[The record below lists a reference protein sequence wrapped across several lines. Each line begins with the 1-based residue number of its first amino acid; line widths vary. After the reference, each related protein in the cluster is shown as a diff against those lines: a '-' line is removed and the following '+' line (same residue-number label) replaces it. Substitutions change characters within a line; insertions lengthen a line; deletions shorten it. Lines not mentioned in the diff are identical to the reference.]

1 MEHIPQNDHIL
12 IVDDE
17 PANVAVIEA
26 ILRKNG
32 FSNYTSTTDP
42 RQTLQLIEQ
51 IDPDLLIL
59 DLMMPH
65 MDGFEVMAAVEAVT
79 PDSTYFPILVMTA
92 DATKETKRRA
102 LASGATDF
110 LTKPV
115 DAIEAILRVK
125 ILLQTRWLQ
134 RQITDQNVSLEETVR
149 KRTVELEAARIE
161 ILERLSLVAEFR
173 DDTTNEHTERVGEMA
188 GLLARA
194 LGQSDEEVQLIR
206 RAAPLHDI
214 GKVYVADGILLKP
227 ERLSEEEFSTMK
239 MHTEVGARI
248 LSGSQVPLLQLA
260 EEIAISHHERWDGTG
275 YPNGLKEDEIPLS
288 GRILAVVDTFDALT
302 HSRPYKQ
309 AWAFEDAFAEIKAQ
323 AGKHFDPD
331 VVSAFVTVME
341 QMTATHDHP
350 VTHITLV
357 DETPDQVIDLQRQEA
372 V

>member
-42 RQTLQLIEQ
+42 RQTMNLIEE
-51 IDPDLLIL
+51 IRPDLLIL

-65 MDGFEVMAAVEAVT
+65 MDGFEVMAAIEEKLPT
-79 PDSTYFPILVMTA
+79 SSYFPILVMTA
-92 DATKETKRRA
+92 DATKETKRRS

-115 DAIEAILRVK
+115 DAIEAILRIK
-125 ILLQTRWLQ
+125 ILLQTRWLH
-134 RQITDQNVSLEETVR
+134 RQMSTQNQDLEATVR
-149 KRTVELEAARIE
+149 KRTAELEAARIE

-173 DDTTNEHTERVGEMA
+173 DDTTNEHTERVGELA

-194 LGQSDEEVQLIR
+194 MGKSDDEVQLMR

-227 ERLSEEEFSTMK
+227 DRLSEDEFSTMK
-239 MHTEVGARI
+239 AHTEVGAKI
-248 LSGSQVPLLQLA
+248 LSGSQVPLLKLA
-260 EEIAISHHERWDGTG
+260 EEIAISHHEKWDGSG
-275 YPNGLKEDEIPLS
+275 YPNGLQGHEIPLS

-302 HSRPYKQ
+302 HARPYKQ
-309 AWAFEDAFAEIKAQ
+309 AWTFEAAITEIKEQ
-323 AGKHFDPD
+323 SGKQFDPE
-331 VVSAFVTVME
+331 VVDAFVTVMD
-341 QMTATHDHP
+341 QMTATQTYP
-350 VTHITLV
+350 VSHITLV
-357 DETPDQVIDLQRQEA
+357 EATGSVIDLQDQEA

>member
-17 PANVAVIEA
+17 PANIAVIEA

-42 RQTLQLIEQ
+42 RKTLELIEQ
-51 IDPDLLIL
+51 INPDLLIL

-65 MDGFEVMAAVEAVT
+65 MDGFEVMAAVESAI
-79 PDSTYFPILVMTA
+79 PEGAYFPILVMTA
-92 DATKETKRRA
+92 DATKDTKRRA

-115 DAIEAILRVK
+115 DAVEAILRVK

-134 RQITDQNVSLEETVR
+134 CQLADQNARLEEQVR
-149 KRTVELEAARIE
+149 IRTAELEDARIE

-173 DDTTNEHTERVGEMA
+173 DDSTNQHTERVGELA
-188 GLLARA
+188 GLLARTM
-194 LGQSDEEVQLIR
+194 GQSDDEVQLIR

-227 ERLSEEEFSTMK
+227 ERLSVDEMSTMQA
-239 MHTEVGARI
+239 HAAVGARI
-248 LSGSQVPLLQLA
+248 LSGSSVPLLQLA
-260 EEIAISHHERWDGTG
+260 EEIAISHHEWWDGTG
-275 YPNGLKEDEIPLS
+275 YPNKLQGEDIPLS

-302 HSRPYKQ
+302 HARPYKQ
-309 AWAFEDAFAEIKAQ
+309 AWTFEAAIEEIKAQ
-323 AGKHFDPD
+323 SGNHFDPQ
-331 VVSAFVTVME
+331 VVKAFVDVMD
-341 QMTATHDHP
+341 QMTATQTYP
-350 VTHITLV
+350 AAHIRL
-357 DETPDQVIDLQRQEA
+357 PDTNGHAVLHLEEEEA